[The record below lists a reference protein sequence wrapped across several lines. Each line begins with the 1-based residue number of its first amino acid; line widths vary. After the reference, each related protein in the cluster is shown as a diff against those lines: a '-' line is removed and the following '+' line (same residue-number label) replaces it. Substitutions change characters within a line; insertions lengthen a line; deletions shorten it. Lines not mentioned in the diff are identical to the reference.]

1 MSEDR
6 ADDPLTC
13 TSRPSLVESSNARER
28 SEPKEREAARV
39 SREIDQSIQE
49 ARDTFER
56 RRQAVKVLLL
66 GQFTLTVLAQR
77 TR

>member
-28 SEPKEREAARV
+28 SEPKEREATRI
-39 SREIDQSIQE
+39 SREIDQSIQA
-49 ARDTFER
+49 ARDTIETR
-56 RRQAVKVLLL
+56 KQAVKVLLL
-66 GQFTLTVLAQR
+66 GSFNLTALA
-77 TR
+77 

>member
-28 SEPKEREAARV
+28 SEPKEREATRI

-49 ARDTFER
+49 ARDTIETR
-56 RRQAVKVLLL
+56 KQAVKVLLL
-66 GQFTLTVLAQR
+66 DSFTLTALA
-77 TR
+77 